1 MIIIS
6 KQYSFKAKDFFDY
19 LDQQLI
25 ESIKKARNNDMPVV
39 LKSGT
44 EYEQSGAKVKITK
57 YERNKVYEAHF
68 TSDRFDII
76 IKYVTED
83 NDEGVKITF
92 SEEMLHFEREH
103 HGKLQTL
110 FYNWQLKMGA
120 NKELKRMADNVYAN
134 MAA

>member
-1 MIIIS
+1 MITIS
-6 KQYSFKAKDFFDY
+6 KQFSFKAKDFFDY

-25 ESIKKARNNDMPVV
+25 TSIKQARNNNMPVT
-39 LKSGT
+39 LQAGI
-44 EYEQSGAKVKITK
+44 EYEQSGAKVNITE
-57 YERNKVYEAHF
+57 YERGKVYAAHF
-68 TSDRFDII
+68 ISDRFDII

-83 NDEGVKITF
+83 NDQGVKITF
-92 SEEMLHFEREH
+92 SEEMLHFEREK
-103 HGKLQTL
+103 HGKLQTM

>member
-1 MIIIS
+1 MITIS
-6 KQYSFKAKDFFDY
+6 KQFSFKSNDFFNY

-25 ESIKKARNNDMPVV
+25 TAIKKARNNDMPVV
-39 LKSGT
+39 LTSGT
-44 EYEQSGAKVKITK
+44 EYEQSGAKVKITQ
-57 YERNKVYEAHF
+57 YERGKIYEAHF

-92 SEEMLHFEREH
+92 SEEMLHFEREK
-103 HGKLQTL
+103 HGKLQTM

-134 MAA
+134 MTA

>member
-1 MIIIS
+1 LITIS
-6 KQYSFKAKDFFDY
+6 KQYNFKANDFFDY
-19 LDQQLI
+19 LDRQLI

-44 EYEQSGAKVKITK
+44 EYEQSGAKVKITE
-57 YERNKVYEAHF
+57 YERGKVYAAHF
-68 TSDRFDII
+68 TSNRFDII
-76 IKYVTED
+76 IKYLTED

-92 SEEMLHFEREH
+92 SEEMLHFERQQH
-103 HGKLQTL
+103 SKLQTM

>member
-1 MIIIS
+1 MITIS

-19 LDQQLI
+19 LDHQLI
-25 ESIKKARNNDMPVV
+25 DSIKKARNNNMPVT
-39 LKSGT
+39 LQSGT
-44 EYEQSGAKVKITK
+44 EYKQLGAKVKITE
-57 YERNKVYEAHF
+57 YERGKVYAAHF
-68 TSDRFDII
+68 VSDRFDII

-83 NDEGVKITF
+83 NDQGVKITF
-92 SEEMLHFEREH
+92 SEEMLHFEREK
-103 HGKLQTL
+103 HGKLQTM